1 MARHA
6 LACLFIIVAVA
17 AKEQSRWSR
26 QISSYTS
33 DISDWVPL
41 PGPVEREIPRQPQ
54 LKRQAI
60 AEPRILAEPV
70 FPGFTRPTGFSQ
82 DFPSRTYFNAPTNR
96 QLYLQSVPA
105 VPSAPQNYLT
115 DQGFRFGLSQ
125 PNFPLNQGFIGPQF
139 PFDTIPMK
147 QRPPIISN
155 PIAFPKS
162 NLPSPQA
169 RPFPI
174 QVQKKP
180 ESPKL
185 IDGYRVENIS
195 VTSAKKPQSLQ
206 KLKYETFDKF
216 PKTEM
221 VPPKPKT
228 EREEVQLL
236 YVPLESLNR
245 GQFNFRYPI
254 SHMMNTEKNNQAA
267 QRQNLP
273 KQTFLTDFQKPS
285 QSQSVESFDPDYF
298 TNFNSQFGA
307 QLDQTKFST
316 ISAPFLKPTTTPKPK
331 KLKPHQP
338 PLAIFMTQEAK
349 KGDQVKVGDV
359 LTSLKNAET
368 IAVLDSVNP
377 QTAPKVF
384 IGPSNLSPPETFVK
398 FELPYLS
405 NIEHNDKKLRSLP
418 FFVAPLSYKTPQGFA
433 KIPFPS
439 PHVGSVIINA
449 QIKDSTSTIATPAA
463 DVIPNSY
470 SSPQPRPVLQAI
482 APVVTEKPSYTFYS
496 TTPPKTNAPV
506 NHDAN
511 YYTFEPQTVSTLR
524 PPKEP
529 QASLNPA
536 PQRNSYFLN
545 NDDTTH
551 FPAPHI
557 RFEPKDSIRPP
568 SAPVKAFNIEKQTTP
583 TTSRTTLSSTTSK
596 PSTYP
601 SQLLETHNPYS
612 INQAFHF
619 STPLDYH
626 NLFEENYPARGI
638 APQNLRPPFSP
649 QTTKINPSTT
659 AKSIDPV
666 TEQHNYQTPRYVQN
680 YSPEIHYESEVQ
692 NSRYPQNEYTT
703 KPAVTFDYRQ
713 PANPIDDTQ
722 QSTSSVNPTEYT
734 NVDTQTIINENVD
747 YAFNKQI
754 ESSSN
759 SPYTYDQYET
769 NGSEEKQTSPSTS
782 TTTTST
788 TTRRTPIRN
797 RGRPRYTTTPRA
809 ESGEL
814 FTKSIVTRRPLRER
828 RPLPTRP
835 KFEHNKITSERSTRK
850 PVESNESTT
859 KYSRGRTRGRIHY
872 KPSDSDDYYGK
883 ANKHTSS
890 KENDLAY
897 QRDILHQNYPVTLME
912 RASTVDIEAITE
924 PAPRISSTRNLDTTT
939 EVYDTEN
946 ADSNDNRA
954 ISQHLPNTASK
965 EETQTYTNKAEFQT
979 EETIVPKVPS
989 THADYTFQSRSSIA
1003 PFDAITFYDD
1013 IAGKE
1018 DDIYVKSTTSSKT
1031 ESPEV
1036 TYYATETFHAD
1047 AEEALNFP
1055 SYSINNNYSKE
1066 EKHEETTTPAVEIT
1080 KITQDT
1086 QSVSQN
1092 AEPEENV
1099 VQTTPSYN
1107 RVRVRP
1113 GLIRQ
1118 YHQASTESTRTKA
1131 DRKRPIQAITY
1142 RPAFNNRRTTMRIEE
1157 IEADLKTKQVHARPE
1172 VQDYRHPVYRPEPTT
1187 EPAVTSGLTQETTT
1201 KRGVFRRRRP
1211 TYTTTTTS
1219 TEASSSTKKT
1229 VYEIKSRFRG
1239 RRPTEKTSE
1248 KPEVHTEAT
1257 QPTSTT
1263 IRSTHYNRYSNRQ
1276 RLSERYNKKSESES
1290 SDDQDSNYSILRPK
1304 YAEPESDHWSPKIS
1318 SDSFKPYNPNDIID
1332 VEKAA
1337 TTERRSDL
1345 DDDII
1350 TARNDY
1356 DDILVSVTPASNT
1369 RGTKRIPDIPPTLKA
1384 FVEQS
1389 KITKNDSS
1397 DGRSTFETMLEE
1409 VMKTLEEQDEDEY
1422 STNVMKHKGGEI
1434 GEIPPERIISSGD
1447 NYKSTTVEQDET
1459 TTAQPVQEET
1469 TIPKDE
1475 EENKS
1480 RRRGFWKKV
1489 KVRPVTESIETAESQ
1504 YYPNS
1509 ANRLSHT
1516 VTLTKTVHDKNGKY
1530 GKPKVTTYKPTYQI
1544 LHDVFD
1550 IENEEELDMLS
1561 TVDIPKITNKPDE
1574 LSEVVNRVLQEST
1587 ESIVQETTEPSDYP
1601 GDMDLG
1607 TGTPDPNLDTIYV
1620 TTPEPVTTSESSYS
1634 LLERADGFSLMD
1646 YLFGSDDLEHK
1657 ESKKDTKKAEKEKL
1671 QENKEKVKVEI
1682 TTEQPKPKLATTES
1696 TYIPEELTALPSEE
1710 DKTESVTEKDLKKLN
1725 AEIYKLEKIVNS
1737 TEKPTNVES
1746 SSVSSFMD
1754 PDNIVSTSMSTEI
1767 SHETEICFRG
1777 KCIKTSKDIL

>member
-6 LACLFIIVAVA
+6 LACLFIVVAVA

-33 DISDWVPL
+33 DLSDWVPL
-41 PGPVEREIPRQPQ
+41 PGPVERDFPRQPQ
-54 LKRQAI
+54 IKRQAI

-82 DFPSRTYFNAPTNR
+82 DFPSRTYFNAPMNR

-139 PFDTIPMK
+139 PFDTVPSIK

-169 RPFPI
+169 RPFPT

-180 ESPKL
+180 ETPKF

-195 VTSAKKPQSLQ
+195 VASAKKPQSLQ
-206 KLKYETFDKF
+206 KLKYETFDKL

-245 GQFNFRYPI
+245 GQFNFRSPI
-254 SHMMNTEKNNQAA
+254 SHMMNTEKINQAA
-267 QRQNLP
+267 PRQNLP
-273 KQTFLTDFQKPS
+273 KQTFSTDFQRPS
-285 QSQSVESFDPDYF
+285 QSQSVESFDQDYF
-298 TNFNSQFGA
+298 SNFNSQFGA
-307 QLDQTKFST
+307 QLDQAKFST
-316 ISAPFLKPTTTPKPK
+316 ISSPFPKPTTTPKPK

-338 PLAIFMTQEAK
+338 PLAIFMTQETR

-359 LTSLKNAET
+359 LSSLKNAET
-368 IAVLDSVNP
+368 IAVLDTVNS

-470 SSPQPRPVLQAI
+470 SSPQPRPAIQAI
-482 APVVTEKPSYTFYS
+482 APVVTQKPSYTFYT
-496 TTPPKTNAPV
+496 TTPPKTNAPF

-529 QASLNPA
+529 QASINPA
-536 PQRNSYFLN
+536 QRNSYFLN
-545 NDDTTH
+545 NNNAAH
-551 FPAPHI
+551 FPTSHI
-557 RFEPKDSIRPP
+557 SFEPQDSNRTPP
-568 SAPVKAFNIEKQTTP
+568 APVKAFNIEKQTTP
-583 TTSRTTLSSTTSK
+583 TTPRTTLSSTTSK

-626 NLFEENYPARGI
+626 NLFEENYRAPGI
-638 APQNLRPPFSP
+638 APQDLRPPLSP
-649 QTTKINPSTT
+649 QTTKTLPSSTT
-659 AKSIDPV
+659 KSINPV
-666 TEQHNYQTPRYVQN
+666 TEQHIYQTPSYVQN

-692 NSRYPQNEYTT
+692 NSRYPQNGYTT
-703 KPAVTFDYRQ
+703 KPEVTSEYKES
-713 PANPIDDTQ
+713 ANPIDYRQ
-722 QSTSSVNPTEYT
+722 QSIGSVNGTEYT
-734 NVDTQTIINENVD
+734 NVDTQTSINENIE
-747 YAFNKQI
+747 FTINKDI
-754 ESSSN
+754 ESSTN
-759 SPYTYDQYET
+759 SPYLYNQYEA
-769 NGSEEKQTSPSTS
+769 NESGQKQTSPSIS

-788 TTRRTPIRN
+788 TTRRPPIRT

-809 ESGEL
+809 ESGE
-814 FTKSIVTRRPLRER
+814 FSTKSVVTRRPLKER

-835 KFEHNKITSERSTRK
+835 KYEPNRITSERSTRK
-850 PVESNESTT
+850 PLESNESTT
-859 KYSRGRTRGRIHY
+859 KYSRSRTRGRIHY

-883 ANKHTSS
+883 TNKQTGS

-912 RASTVDIEAITE
+912 RGSTVDIEAITE
-924 PAPRISSTRNLDTTT
+924 PVPRISSTRNLDTAT

-954 ISQHLPNTASK
+954 ISQHLPNAVSK
-965 EETQTYTNKAEFQT
+965 AEIETNTNKAEVHT
-979 EETIVPKVPS
+979 EATFVPKVSS
-989 THADYTFQSRSSIA
+989 THADYTFQSRSSFA
-1003 PFDAITFYDD
+1003 PFEAITFYDD
-1013 IAGKE
+1013 IAAKE
-1018 DDIYVKSTTSSKT
+1018 DETYIKSTTPSKAESSEAT
-1031 ESPEV
+1031 SYP
-1036 TYYATETFHAD
+1036 TETFIAD
-1047 AEEALNFP
+1047 TEEAVNFP
-1055 SYSINNNYSKE
+1055 SYSINNDYFKE
-1066 EKHEETTTPAVEIT
+1066 EKHVETTTPAVEIP
-1080 KITQDT
+1080 KIAQET

-1092 AEPEENV
+1092 DVSDENV

-1118 YHQASTESTRTKA
+1118 YHQGSTESTRTKTE
-1131 DRKRPIQAITY
+1131 RKRPAQAVTY
-1142 RPAFNNRRTTMRIEE
+1142 RPAFNSRRTTMRIEE
-1157 IEADLKTKQVHARPE
+1157 IEADLKTKQVHVRPE
-1172 VQDYRHPVYRPEPTT
+1172 VQDYRHPVYKHEQTT
-1187 EPAVTSGLTQETTT
+1187 EPAVTSGSTQEITT
-1201 KRGVFRRRRP
+1201 KRGGFRRRRP

-1219 TEASSSTKKT
+1219 TEASSNTKKT

-1239 RRPTEKTSE
+1239 RRPVEKTTE
-1248 KPEVHTEAT
+1248 KPEVQTEVS

-1263 IRSTHYNRYSNRQ
+1263 IRSTLYNRYSNRQ
-1276 RLSERYNKKSESES
+1276 RLSERYNKKSETEN
-1290 SDDQDSNYSILRPK
+1290 SDDQDSNYSIHRPK

-1332 VEKAA
+1332 DEKAA

-1345 DDDII
+1345 EEDII

-1389 KITKNDSS
+1389 KIAKNDSS

-1422 STNVMKHKGGEI
+1422 SSNVMKHKGGEI

-1447 NYKSTTVEQDET
+1447 NYKSTTVEQHET
-1459 TTAQPVQEET
+1459 TTLQPILEET
-1469 TIPKDE
+1469 TAYE
-1475 EENKS
+1475 
-1480 RRRGFWKKV
+1480 
-1489 KVRPVTESIETAESQ
+1489 VRLLKNIK
-1504 YYPNS
+1504 
-1509 ANRLSHT
+1509 LS
-1516 VTLTKTVHDKNGKY
+1516 KN
-1530 GKPKVTTYKPTYQI
+1530 
-1544 LHDVFD
+1544 
-1550 IENEEELDMLS
+1550 
-1561 TVDIPKITNKPDE
+1561 
-1574 LSEVVNRVLQEST
+1574 
-1587 ESIVQETTEPSDYP
+1587 
-1601 GDMDLG
+1601 
-1607 TGTPDPNLDTIYV
+1607 
-1620 TTPEPVTTSESSYS
+1620 
-1634 LLERADGFSLMD
+1634 
-1646 YLFGSDDLEHK
+1646 
-1657 ESKKDTKKAEKEKL
+1657 
-1671 QENKEKVKVEI
+1671 
-1682 TTEQPKPKLATTES
+1682 
-1696 TYIPEELTALPSEE
+1696 
-1710 DKTESVTEKDLKKLN
+1710 
-1725 AEIYKLEKIVNS
+1725 
-1737 TEKPTNVES
+1737 
-1746 SSVSSFMD
+1746 
-1754 PDNIVSTSMSTEI
+1754 
-1767 SHETEICFRG
+1767 C
-1777 KCIKTSKDIL
+1777 

>member
-6 LACLFIIVAVA
+6 LACLFIVVAVA

-33 DISDWVPL
+33 DLSDWVPL
-41 PGPVEREIPRQPQ
+41 PGPVERELPRQPQ
-54 LKRQAI
+54 IKRQAI

-82 DFPSRTYFNAPTNR
+82 DFPSRTYYNAPTNR

-139 PFDTIPMK
+139 PFDTVPPIK
-147 QRPPIISN
+147 QRPPVISN

-162 NLPSPQA
+162 NLPSSQA
-169 RPFPI
+169 RPFPT

-180 ESPKL
+180 EAPKF

-195 VTSAKKPQSLQ
+195 ITSAKKPQSLQ
-206 KLKYETFDKF
+206 KLKYETFDKL
-216 PKTEM
+216 PKTEV
-221 VPPKPKT
+221 VPPKPKA

-245 GQFNFRYPI
+245 GQFNFRSPVP
-254 SHMMNTEKNNQAA
+254 HMMNTEKINQAA

-273 KQTFLTDFQKPS
+273 KQTFSTDFQRPGL
-285 QSQSVESFDPDYF
+285 SQSVESFDHDYF

-307 QLDQTKFST
+307 QLDQAKFST
-316 ISAPFLKPTTTPKPK
+316 ISSPFPQPTTTPKPK

-349 KGDQVKVGDV
+349 NGDQVKVGDV
-359 LTSLKNAET
+359 LSSLKNAET
-368 IAVLDSVNP
+368 IAVLDAVNP

-384 IGPSNLSPPETFVK
+384 IGPSNLSPPESFVK

-449 QIKDSTSTIATPAA
+449 QIKDSTPAIATPAT
-463 DVIPNSY
+463 DIIPNSY

-482 APVVTEKPSYTFYS
+482 APVVTQKPSYTFYS
-496 TTPPKTNAPV
+496 TTPPKTNAPI
-506 NHDAN
+506 NHDVN

-529 QASLNPA
+529 QASINPA
-536 PQRNSYFLN
+536 SQRNSYFLN
-545 NDDTTH
+545 NNN
-551 FPAPHI
+551 APQFSTSHI
-557 RFEPKDSIRPP
+557 SFEPQDSIKTPP
-568 SAPVKAFNIEKQTTP
+568 APVKAFNIEKQTTS
-583 TTSRTTLSSTTSK
+583 TTPKITLSSTTSK

-626 NLFEENYPARGI
+626 NLFEENYPAPGI
-638 APQNLRPPFSP
+638 ASQDLRPPLSP
-649 QTTKINPSTT
+649 QTTKTLPSTT
-659 AKSIDPV
+659 VKSIDPV
-666 TEQHNYQTPRYVQN
+666 TELNNYKTPSYVQN

-692 NSRYPQNEYTT
+692 NSRYSQNGYTT
-703 KPAVTFDYRQ
+703 KPEVTSEYRQ
-713 PANPIDDTQ
+713 SASPIDYTQ
-722 QSTSSVNPTEYT
+722 QSISSVRPTEYT
-734 NVDTQTIINENVD
+734 NVDTQTSINENVD
-747 YAFNKQI
+747 YAIKKDI

-759 SPYTYDQYET
+759 LPYLYNQYEA
-769 NGSEEKQTSPSTS
+769 NDDGEKQTSPSTS
-782 TTTTST
+782 TTTST

-809 ESGEL
+809 ESGE
-814 FTKSIVTRRPLRER
+814 FSSKSVATRRPLRER
-828 RPLPTRP
+828 RPLPARP
-835 KFEHNKITSERSTRK
+835 KYEPNKITSERSTSK
-850 PVESNESTT
+850 PVGSNENTT
-859 KYSRGRTRGRIHY
+859 KYSRSRIRGRIHY
-872 KPSDSDDYYGK
+872 KPSDSEDYYGK
-883 ANKHTSS
+883 TNKQTSS

-924 PAPRISSTRNLDTTT
+924 PVPRISSTRNLDTGT

-946 ADSNDNRA
+946 ADSNDNKA
-954 ISQHLPNTASK
+954 ISQHLPNSASK
-965 EETQTYTNKAEFQT
+965 EEIQTYTNKAEIRT
-979 EETIVPKVPS
+979 EATFVPKVSS
-989 THADYTFQSRSSIA
+989 THADYSFQSRSSFA
-1003 PFDAITFYDD
+1003 PFETITSYDD
-1013 IAGKE
+1013 TVAKE
-1018 DDIYVKSTTSSKT
+1018 DDIYVKSTTPSKT
-1031 ESPEV
+1031 ESPGV
-1036 TYYATETFHAD
+1036 ASYTTETFNAD
-1047 AEEALNFP
+1047 IEEAMNFP
-1055 SYSINNNYSKE
+1055 SYSSNNDYSKE

-1080 KITQDT
+1080 KITQDI
-1086 QSVSQN
+1086 QSVTEN
-1092 AEPEENV
+1092 DEPEENV

-1113 GLIRQ
+1113 GLVRQ
-1118 YHQASTESTRTKA
+1118 YHQASTESARTKTE
-1131 DRKRPIQAITY
+1131 RKRPVQAVTY

-1172 VQDYRHPVYRPEPTT
+1172 VQDYRHPVYKPEQTT
-1187 EPAVTSGLTQETTT
+1187 EPAVTSRSTQENTT

-1219 TEASSSTKKT
+1219 TEASASTKKT

-1239 RRPTEKTSE
+1239 RRPTDKTSE
-1248 KPEVHTEAT
+1248 KPEVQPEVT

-1263 IRSTHYNRYSNRQ
+1263 IRSALHNRYNNRQ
-1276 RLSERYNKKSESES
+1276 RLSERYNKKSESEN

-1318 SDSFKPYNPNDIID
+1318 NESFKPYNPNDIVD
-1332 VEKAA
+1332 DQKSA
-1337 TTERRSDL
+1337 TTERRSDHEE
-1345 DDDII
+1345 DII

-1389 KITKNDSS
+1389 KIAKNDSS

-1422 STNVMKHKGGEI
+1422 SSNVMKHKGGEI

-1447 NYKSTTVEQDET
+1447 NYKSTTIEQHET
-1459 TTAQPVQEET
+1459 TTSQPVQEET
-1469 TIPKDE
+1469 TIHE
-1475 EENKS
+1475 
-1480 RRRGFWKKV
+1480 
-1489 KVRPVTESIETAESQ
+1489 VRSL
-1504 YYPNS
+1504 
-1509 ANRLSHT
+1509 AN
-1516 VTLTKTVHDKNGKY
+1516 
-1530 GKPKVTTYKPTYQI
+1530 I
-1544 LHDVFD
+1544 
-1550 IENEEELDMLS
+1550 
-1561 TVDIPKITNKPDE
+1561 
-1574 LSEVVNRVLQEST
+1574 
-1587 ESIVQETTEPSDYP
+1587 
-1601 GDMDLG
+1601 
-1607 TGTPDPNLDTIYV
+1607 
-1620 TTPEPVTTSESSYS
+1620 
-1634 LLERADGFSLMD
+1634 
-1646 YLFGSDDLEHK
+1646 
-1657 ESKKDTKKAEKEKL
+1657 
-1671 QENKEKVKVEI
+1671 
-1682 TTEQPKPKLATTES
+1682 
-1696 TYIPEELTALPSEE
+1696 
-1710 DKTESVTEKDLKKLN
+1710 
-1725 AEIYKLEKIVNS
+1725 
-1737 TEKPTNVES
+1737 
-1746 SSVSSFMD
+1746 
-1754 PDNIVSTSMSTEI
+1754 
-1767 SHETEICFRG
+1767 
-1777 KCIKTSKDIL
+1777 

>member
-6 LACLFIIVAVA
+6 LACLLIVVAVT

-33 DISDWVPL
+33 DLSDWIPL
-41 PGPVEREIPRQPQ
+41 PGPVERDVPRLPQ
-54 LKRQAI
+54 IKRQAI

-147 QRPPIISN
+147 QRSPVISN

-169 RPFPI
+169 RPFPA
-174 QVQKKP
+174 QVPKKL
-180 ESPKL
+180 ESPKF

-195 VTSAKKPQSLQ
+195 ATSVKKPQSLQ
-206 KLKYETFDKF
+206 KLKYETFDKL

-245 GQFNFRYPI
+245 GQFNFRNPI
-254 SHMMNTEKNNQAA
+254 PHIMNTGKINEAT

-273 KQTFLTDFQKPS
+273 KQTFSTDFQRPS
-285 QSQSVESFDPDYF
+285 QSQSVESFDQDYF
-298 TNFNSQFGA
+298 NNFNSQFA
-307 QLDQTKFST
+307 APLDQVKFST
-316 ISAPFLKPTTTPKPK
+316 ISSPFPKPTTTPKPK

-359 LTSLKNAET
+359 LSSLKNAET

-384 IGPSNLSPPETFVK
+384 IGPSNLNPPETFVK

-463 DVIPNSY
+463 DIIPNAY
-470 SSPQPRPVLQAI
+470 SSPQPKPALQAV
-482 APVVTEKPSYTFYS
+482 APVVTQKPSYTFYS

-506 NHDAN
+506 NHDTN

-529 QASLNPA
+529 QASINPA
-536 PQRNSYFLN
+536 PHRNSYFLN
-545 NDDTTH
+545 NDDGAH
-551 FPAPHI
+551 FPASHV
-557 RFEPKDSIRPP
+557 RFEPQDSIRTPP
-568 SAPVKAFNIEKQTTP
+568 VPVKAFNIEKQTTP
-583 TTSRTTLSSTTSK
+583 TTPRTTLSSTTSK

-626 NLFEENYPARGI
+626 NLYEENYGAPVI
-638 APQNLRPPFSP
+638 ATQDLRPPLSS
-649 QTTKINPSTT
+649 QTTKTTPSTT
-659 AKSIDPV
+659 TKSIDPV
-666 TEQHNYQTPRYVQN
+666 TEQHNYQTPSYAQN

-692 NSRYPQNEYTT
+692 NSRYQNEYTT
-703 KPAVTFDYRQ
+703 KPEVTFDYRQ
-713 PANPIDDTQ
+713 PANPIDYTP
-722 QSTSSVNPTEYT
+722 QSISSANPTEYT
-734 NVDTQTIINENVD
+734 NVDTQTSINENLD
-747 YAFNKQI
+747 YAFNKQT
-754 ESSSN
+754 ESSSD
-759 SPYTYDQYET
+759 SPNTYNQYET
-769 NGSEEKQTSPSTS
+769 NNSEEKQTSPSSSTS
-782 TTTTST
+782 TPST

-814 FTKSIVTRRPLRER
+814 FTKSVVTRRPLRER
-828 RPLPTRP
+828 RPLSTRP
-835 KFEHNKITSERSTRK
+835 KYEHNKIASERSTRK

-859 KYSRGRTRGRIHY
+859 KYSRSRTRGRIQY

-924 PAPRISSTRNLDTTT
+924 PAPRISSTKNLDTT

-965 EETQTYTNKAEFQT
+965 EELQTYINKAEIQT
-979 EETIVPKVPS
+979 EETLVPKVSS
-989 THADYTFQSRSSIA
+989 TRADYAFQSRSSIA
-1003 PFDAITFYDD
+1003 PVDAVTFYDVT
-1013 IAGKE
+1013 AAKE
-1018 DDIYVKSTTSSKT
+1018 DDTFVKSTTPSKT

-1036 TYYATETFHAD
+1036 TYYATETAQAD
-1047 AEEALNFP
+1047 GEEALNFP
-1055 SYSINNNYSKE
+1055 SFSINNDYSKE
-1066 EKHEETTTPAVEIT
+1066 EKHDEKTTPAVEIT
-1080 KITQDT
+1080 KNTQET

-1092 AEPEENV
+1092 DEPEENV

-1118 YHQASTESTRTKA
+1118 YHQPSTESTRTKV
-1131 DRKRPIQAITY
+1131 DRKRPIHAVTY

-1172 VQDYRHPVYRPEPTT
+1172 VQDYRHPVYKPEPTT
-1187 EPAVTSGLTQETTT
+1187 EAAVTSGFTQETTT

-1229 VYEIKSRFRG
+1229 AYEIKNRFRG
-1239 RRPTEKTSE
+1239 RRPTEKISE
-1248 KPEVHTEAT
+1248 KPEIQTEAT

-1263 IRSTHYNRYSNRQ
+1263 IRSTLYNRYSNRQ
-1276 RLSERYNKKSESES
+1276 RLSERYNKKSEPEN
-1290 SDDQDSNYSILRPK
+1290 SDDQDSNYSIHRPK

-1318 SDSFKPYNPNDIID
+1318 SDSFKPYNPNDIVD

-1337 TTERRSDL
+1337 TTERRSGLEDE
-1345 DDDII
+1345 II
-1350 TARNDY
+1350 TAKNDF

-1389 KITKNDSS
+1389 KIANNDSS

-1409 VMKTLEEQDEDEY
+1409 VMKSLEEQDEDEY
-1422 STNVMKHKGGEI
+1422 SSNVMKHKGGEI

-1447 NYKSTTVEQDET
+1447 NYKSTTVEQHET

-1469 TIPKDE
+1469 T
-1475 EENKS
+1475 
-1480 RRRGFWKKV
+1480 
-1489 KVRPVTESIETAESQ
+1489 
-1504 YYPNS
+1504 
-1509 ANRLSHT
+1509 
-1516 VTLTKTVHDKNGKY
+1516 
-1530 GKPKVTTYKPTYQI
+1530 
-1544 LHDVFD
+1544 
-1550 IENEEELDMLS
+1550 
-1561 TVDIPKITNKPDE
+1561 
-1574 LSEVVNRVLQEST
+1574 
-1587 ESIVQETTEPSDYP
+1587 VQEVRLRTT
-1601 GDMDLG
+1601 
-1607 TGTPDPNLDTIYV
+1607 I
-1620 TTPEPVTTSESSYS
+1620 
-1634 LLERADGFSLMD
+1634 
-1646 YLFGSDDLEHK
+1646 
-1657 ESKKDTKKAEKEKL
+1657 
-1671 QENKEKVKVEI
+1671 
-1682 TTEQPKPKLATTES
+1682 
-1696 TYIPEELTALPSEE
+1696 
-1710 DKTESVTEKDLKKLN
+1710 
-1725 AEIYKLEKIVNS
+1725 
-1737 TEKPTNVES
+1737 
-1746 SSVSSFMD
+1746 
-1754 PDNIVSTSMSTEI
+1754 
-1767 SHETEICFRG
+1767 
-1777 KCIKTSKDIL
+1777 